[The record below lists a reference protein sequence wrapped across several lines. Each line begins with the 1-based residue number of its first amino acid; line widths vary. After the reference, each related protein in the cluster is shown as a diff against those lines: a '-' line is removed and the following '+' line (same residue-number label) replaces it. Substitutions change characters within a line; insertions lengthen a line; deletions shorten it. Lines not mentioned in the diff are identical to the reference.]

1 MFRFKL
7 RNARTPDAVK
17 SPRLTPQMVTS
28 ILRMNESS
36 VDESYGAV
44 KGFETNSLQANKPI
58 EDRLAHARL
67 VHGPGEMFGVFD
79 GHAGCACAQ
88 AVNDRLFSYVGVALA
103 DHYLLKAIRDG
114 KIDPTKDLLT
124 KMDESDRMVNS
135 DLAQLHKQSLMNFV
149 TESMAIDNSDM
160 TTKDG
165 LVNAFQRLDK
175 DITMEALPSNL
186 DRAGLNYSCYLDT
199 LSIAFSG
206 AVACAAYVDGIDLL
220 VANVG
225 DSRAVLGVH
234 NDDRWEAVPLSNMH
248 NCDNTAEVDRLLRM
262 HPNESSNIIR
272 NRRLFGD
279 LMPFRSFGDVRYKW
293 SKTDLKHLLNTKQ
306 VPNSLISIYG
316 DMLIPRNY
324 RTPPYL
330 DAEPEVKIH
339 RLTPKDKFLVL
350 ATDGLWD
357 CLSPDK
363 VVQLVAGHM
372 DGKQVLV
379 NYQPPEHTT
388 LGNINQVLGQR
399 QNSLMNRTLD
409 TNVATHLLRSALGP
423 DHGQVSAQ
431 LTLPES
437 IVRFYRDDI
446 TIIVIYFDSEYV
458 KDNASPMR

>member
-1 MFRFKL
+1 
-7 RNARTPDAVK
+7 
-17 SPRLTPQMVTS
+17 MVTS
-28 ILRMNESS
+28 ILRMNEATM
-36 VDESYGAV
+36 DDNYGAV
-44 KGFETNSLQANKPI
+44 KGYETNSLQANKPI

-67 VHGPGEMFGVFD
+67 VHGSGTMFGVYD

-88 AVNDRLFSYVGVALA
+88 AVSDRLFSYVAVALA
-103 DHYLLKAIRDG
+103 DHYLLHKIREG
-114 KIDPTKDLLT
+114 KIDPTRDLLHQV
-124 KMDESDRMVNS
+124 DHADRLVNH
-135 DLAQLHKQSLMNFV
+135 DLAQLHKQSLVNFAV
-149 TESMAIDNSDM
+149 ESLAIDSSDM

-165 LVNAFQRLDK
+165 LVNAFLRLDR
-175 DITMEALPSNL
+175 DITTEALPSNL
-186 DRAGLNYSCYLDT
+186 GHAGMNYSCYLDT

-206 AVACAAYVDGIDLL
+206 AVGCVAFVDGIDLL

-225 DSRAVLGVH
+225 DSQAVLGVH
-234 NDDRWEAVPLSNMH
+234 NDNRWEAVPLSKQH
-248 NCDNTAEVDRLLRM
+248 NSENPAEVDRLLRT

-279 LMPFRSFGDVRYKW
+279 LVPLRSFGDVRYKW
-293 SKTDLKHLLNTKQ
+293 TKNDLKHLLNTKQ

-330 DAEPEVKIH
+330 DAEPEVIQH

-379 NYQPPEHTT
+379 NYQPQERAT
-388 LGNINQVLGQR
+388 LSDIHGVLVQR
-399 QNSLMNRTLD
+399 QSSLMNRTLD

-446 TIIVIYFDSEYV
+446 TIVVIYFDSEYI
-458 KDNASPMR
+458 KDNASPIH